1 MKDFLVFDTE
11 TTGLH
16 PGNICQLSYIINNEK
31 EEIAKNFFFT
41 VDYIEPG
48 AKRVHGFT
56 EEKLIEL
63 SGGSTFKDFLP
74 EIEEDFKRVDTI
86 IAHNINFD
94 LRFLKAEFENY
105 GKEFNYN
112 NSMCSM
118 RRFTDICKIPNYN
131 NRGLGR
137 FKWPSLFELTKF
149 MGIKRKDLVKETK
162 RLFKDPR
169 SKFHDARYDT
179 VAVYLSIIKALDQ
192 KLI

>member
-11 TTGLH
+11 TTGLR

-31 EEIAKNFFFT
+31 EETAKNFFFT
-41 VDYIEPG
+41 VDHIELG

-63 SGGSTFKDFLP
+63 SEGKRFVDFLP
-74 EIEEDFKRVDTI
+74 EIEEDFKRVGTI

-94 LRFLKAEFENY
+94 LRFMKAEFESA
-105 GKEFNYN
+105 GKEFEYN
-112 NSMCSM
+112 DYLCSM
-118 RRFTDICKIPNYN
+118 RKFTDICKIPNYN
-131 NRGLGR
+131 SRGFGR
-137 FKWPSLFELTKF
+137 YKWPSLFELTKY
-149 MGIKRKDLVKETK
+149 MGIRKRDLVTETT
-162 RLFKDPR
+162 RLFDDPR